1 MKHTQKAISMVL
13 ALALALTCWGIPRRT
28 AAAAQPDSG
37 IMPCYNNATNFQPDL
52 RVDADGNATLVL
64 SGIGTSSS
72 TVFCISSYLEQ
83 ERSGHWVRVSN
94 GEPNSTWEDVQQGAD
109 CFVTHSVYVGRDT
122 DCRAVITL
130 TITGNGATDTD
141 TITLYATF
149 Y

>member
-13 ALALALTCWGIPRRT
+13 ALALALTCWGMPRRT
-28 AAAAQPDSG
+28 AAATQPNEG
-37 IMPCYNNATNFQPDL
+37 IMPCYNNAESFYSNLTI
-52 RVDADGNATLVL
+52 DADGNATLIL
-64 SGIGTSSS
+64 SGKGTSSG
-72 TVFCISSYLEQ
+72 TVFYISSYLEQ

-94 GEPNSTWEDVQQGAD
+94 GEPNSTWEDVQQGVS

-141 TITLYATF
+141 TITVYANF

>member
-1 MKHTQKAISMVL
+1 MKHTKKAISMVL
-13 ALALALTCWGIPRRT
+13 ALALALTCWGLPRRT
-28 AAAAQPDSG
+28 AAAQPDSG
-37 IMPCYNNATNFQPDL
+37 IMPCYNNAKNFQPDL
-52 RVDADGNATLVL
+52 TVDAAGNATLTL
-64 SGIGTSSS
+64 TGRGMSLN
-72 TVFCISSYLEQ
+72 TVFSISSYLEQ

-94 GEPNSTWEDVQQGAD
+94 GEPNSTWEDVQQGVS

-141 TITLYATF
+141 SIVIYATF